1 MKKRLIALGIY
12 SLFWLAFFYF
22 ARMFFIVNQYEL
34 SSKSCAGELL
44 ATFING
50 LKLDIST
57 TGYYLL
63 IPVLLAIP
71 GIWFTGNWY
80 KLVIRYYSYLLLIFS
95 SVIVV
100 ADANLYS
107 YWGFRMDYTP
117 VMYLKTPAEAMAS
130 VSTIKA
136 AGLFLTIIAI
146 SALFIFIYRRWV
158 ENFFNDLGRT
168 GIRLIS
174 TLVFTLLMGSL
185 IIPIR
190 GGFGVA
196 PINAGSVYFSP
207 KMFLNHTAVNAIW
220 NVGTTAFT
228 RKPVTNPYNFGDID
242 TARQLVDSLISVKG
256 STEPILNRSD
266 PNVLFLVL
274 ESFSGYLIGP
284 MGGDSLVTPNFNR
297 YVKEGILF
305 TEFYASGTRTDK
317 AMPAILNGYP
327 AQPAQSIIKE
337 PKKSQSLPSIVRL
350 LTGKGY
356 RSAFW
361 YGGEI
366 NFANFNSFVIGSG
379 FNTVITKD
387 NFDPVYYNSK
397 WGVHDHKLFETL
409 KDSMTIVS
417 EPFINVILTLSS
429 HEPFD
434 VPMNTVFEGNDNMTK
449 YKNSVYYAD
458 KCLGEFLDWART
470 AEWWKNTLVILVADH
485 CGRVSEEIPA
495 FSPELFKIPMLW
507 TGGALS
513 RTGFTINK
521 HGDQTDIPVT
531 LAKQLGLSIS
541 FPFGKDLLS
550 ERSNSYSFYTYNEG
564 LGFITD
570 SSVYVYDHKLK
581 DHLIKEGEGAN
592 FAEKAGKAYLQVLF
606 NDYLKR

>member
-1 MKKRLIALGIY
+1 MKKRLIALGVY
-12 SLFWLAFFYF
+12 SLFWLAFFSF
-22 ARMFFIVNQYEL
+22 ARLFFIAILYE
-34 SSKSCAGELL
+34 SSFKNGAGELL

-80 KLVIRYYSYLLLIFS
+80 KLVIRWYSYILIVFS
-95 SVIVV
+95 SIIVV
-100 ADANLYS
+100 ADAHLYS

-130 VSTIKA
+130 VSTFKA
-136 AGLFLTIIAI
+136 VVFFLTIIAI
-146 SALFIFIYRRWV
+146 SLLFIFINRRTV
-158 ENFFNDLGRT
+158 DRFFDGLGSLRA
-168 GIRLIS
+168 RLFS
-174 TLVFTLLMGSL
+174 TLFFIILMGSL

-207 KMFLNHTAVNAIW
+207 KMFLNHTAVNVVW

-228 RKPVTNPYNFGDID
+228 RKPVTNPYNFGDIESA
-242 TARQLVDSLISVKG
+242 TRLVDSLIAVKG
-256 STEPILNRSD
+256 KTESVLNSAD
-266 PNVLFLVL
+266 PNILFLVL

-297 YVKEGILF
+297 LVEEGILF

-327 AQPAQSIIKE
+327 AQPAQSIMKE
-337 PKKSQSLPSIVRL
+337 PKKSQSLPSIIRVL
-350 LTGKGY
+350 SEKGY
-356 RSAFW
+356 QSAFW

-379 FNTVITKD
+379 FQTIITKD
-387 NFDPVYYNSK
+387 NFDPEYYNSK
-397 WGVHDHKLFETL
+397 WGVHDDKLFEAL
-409 KDSMTIVS
+409 KDSMNIVK
-417 EPFINVILTLSS
+417 EPFIKVVLTLSS

-434 VPMNTVFEGNDNMTK
+434 VPMDPVFEGNDNMIK
-449 YKNSVYYAD
+449 YKNSVYYSD
-458 KCLGEFLDWART
+458 KCLGEFINWAKT
-470 AEWWKNTLVILVADH
+470 TGWWENTLVIMVADH
-485 CGRVSEEIPA
+485 CGRVSEDMPA
-495 FSPELFKIPMLW
+495 YSPELFRIPMLW
-507 TGGALS
+507 TGGALA
-513 RTGFTINK
+513 RTGIKISK

-531 LAKQLGLSIS
+531 LMNQLGLSVR

-550 ERSNSYSFYTYNEG
+550 EGSNSFSFYTYNEG
-564 LGFITD
+564 LGFVTD
-570 SSVYVYDHKLK
+570 SSTYVYDHKMK
-581 DHLIKEGEGAN
+581 DHIIKDGKGTDL
-592 FAEKAGKAYLQVLF
+592 AERAGKAYLQVLF

>member
-1 MKKRLIALGIY
+1 MKKRFIALGIY
-12 SLFWLAFFYF
+12 ALFWLAFFSF
-22 ARMFFIVNQYEL
+22 ARMFFIVIQYEL
-34 SSKSCAGELL
+34 SFKNSAGELFL
-44 ATFING
+44 TFING

-80 KLVIRYYSYLLLIFS
+80 KLVTRWYTYLLIIFS

-130 VSTIKA
+130 VSTLKA
-136 AGLFLTIIAI
+136 GGLFLTIIAI
-146 SALFIFIYRRWV
+146 SVFFIFIYRKSV
-158 ENFFNDLGRT
+158 DKYFNDPGKVRR
-168 GIRLIS
+168 RLII
-174 TLVFTLLMGSL
+174 TMVFTLLLGSL
-185 IIPIR
+185 IIPVR

-228 RKPVTNPYNFGDID
+228 GKPVTNPYNFTDIESA
-242 TARQLVDSLISVKG
+242 TLLVDSLISVKG
-256 STEPILNRSD
+256 SPESVLNRTD
-266 PNVLFLVL
+266 PNILFLIM
-274 ESFSGYLIGP
+274 ESFSAYLIGP
-284 MGGDSLVTPNFNR
+284 LGGDSLVTPNFNR
-297 YVKEGILF
+297 YTKEGILF

-337 PKKSQSLPSIVRL
+337 PKKSQSLPGIVRI
-350 LTGKGY
+350 LTDKGY

-379 FNTVITKD
+379 FNTIVTKD
-387 NFDPVYYNSK
+387 NFDTENYNSK
-397 WGVHDHKLFETL
+397 WGVHDHILFEAL
-409 KDSMTIVS
+409 KDSMKNVR

-434 VPMNTVFEGNDNMTK
+434 VPMNTVFEGNDNLTK

-458 KCLGEFLDWART
+458 KSLGDFLDWAKT
-470 AEWWKNTLVILVADH
+470 TDWWKNTLIIILADH
-485 CGRVSEEIPA
+485 CGRVNEEIPA
-495 FSPELFKIPMLW
+495 YSPELFKIPMLW
-507 TGGALS
+507 TGGALAGKGMNIS
-513 RTGFTINK
+513 K

-531 LAKQLGLSIS
+531 LMNQLGLSIR

-550 ERSNSYSFYTYNEG
+550 EKSSSFSFYTYNEG

-570 SSVYVYDHKLK
+570 SSTYIYDHKLK
-581 DHLIKEGEGAN
+581 NHLVKEGEGAD

>member
-1 MKKRLIALGIY
+1 MKKRLIAIGIY
-12 SLFWLAFFYF
+12 SFFWLAFFFF
-22 ARMFFIVNQYEL
+22 ARMFFIVIQYQ
-34 SSKSCAGELL
+34 SSFKNSAGELL
-44 ATFING
+44 STFING

-71 GIWFTGNWY
+71 GIWFTGSWY
-80 KLVIRYYSYLLLIFS
+80 KLVTRWYSYFLIIFS

-130 VSTIKA
+130 VSTLKA
-136 AGLFLTIIAI
+136 AGLLLTIITI
-146 SALFIFIYRRWV
+146 SAFFIFIYKKLVDKYFKDQGKARH
-158 ENFFNDLGRT
+158 
-168 GIRLIS
+168 RLIL
-174 TLVFTLLMGSL
+174 TLVFTLLLGSL
-185 IIPIR
+185 IIPVR

-228 RKPVTNPYNFGDID
+228 GKPVSNPYNFGDIESA
-242 TARQLVDSLISVKG
+242 TRLVDSLISVKG
-256 STEPILNRSD
+256 SPESVLNRDD
-266 PNVLFLVL
+266 PNILFLIL
-274 ESFSGYLIGP
+274 ESFSAYLVGP
-284 MGGDSLVTPNFNR
+284 LGGDSLVTPNFNR
-297 YVKEGILF
+297 YVNEGILF

-337 PKKSQSLPSIVRL
+337 PKKSQSLPNIVRI
-350 LTGKGY
+350 LTEKGY

-379 FNTVITKD
+379 FNTIVTKD
-387 NFDPVYYNSK
+387 DFDPENYNSK
-397 WGVHDHKLFETL
+397 WGVHDHILFDAL
-409 KDSMTIVS
+409 KDSMKNVR
-417 EPFINVILTLSS
+417 EPFLNVILTLSS

-434 VPMNTVFEGNDNMTK
+434 VPMDAVFAGNDNMTK

-458 KCLGEFLDWART
+458 KYLGEFLDWART
-470 AEWWKNTLVILVADH
+470 TDWWKNTLVIMLADH
-485 CGRVSEEIPA
+485 CGRVSEEMPA
-495 FSPELFKIPMLW
+495 YSPELFKIPMLW
-507 TGGALS
+507 TGGALAGKGMKIS
-513 RTGFTINK
+513 K

-531 LAKQLGLSIS
+531 LMNQLGISIS

-550 ERSNSYSFYTYNEG
+550 EKSSSFSFYTYNEG

-570 SSVYVYDHKLK
+570 SSTYIYDHKLK
-581 DHLIKEGEGAN
+581 SHLVKEGEGAD
-592 FAEKAGKAYLQVLF
+592 FAEKAGKAFLQVLF